1 MIQKS
6 LIKRIATEELISPE
20 KLSGRLK
27 KGTVVIPK
35 NKKRSLQMPCGI
47 GAGLRTKINA
57 NIGAS
62 QDSCNIEFELEKLK
76 VAERFGADTV
86 MDLSA
91 CLNLREIRKEI
102 LDAARVPLGTVPIY
116 EVAVLG
122 KRKYDS
128 IAKIPESFF
137 IKTLEGQAREGV
149 DYFTI
154 HAGVTLQTTRSL
166 RKSNRIAGVV
176 SRGGAITIDWMLK
189 NAKENPFFAQFDEV
203 VDIAKAFDITLSLGD
218 GLRPG
223 AIQDATDKPQLEE
236 LMMLGELRK
245 KARKK
250 GVQVIIE
257 GPGHVPLQDIQKN
270 VELQKK
276 VCEGAPFY
284 VLGPI
289 VTDIAPGY
297 DHITS
302 AIGGAIAASFGADFL
317 CYVTPAEHL
326 RLPTLEDVKEGVI
339 ASKIAA
345 HAADIAKKVKGAENM
360 DAAISKAR
368 FARDWEKQFAL
379 AVDPEKCRKYRAGS
393 RPKEKDVCTM
403 CSDYCSL
410 KISEECLENSVPKGR
425 KTKGRRTIRV

>member
-1 MIQKS
+1 MIKKT
-6 LIKRIATEELISPE
+6 LIEKIAREELTSPK
-20 KLSGRLK
+20 KLLERLK

-35 NKKRSLQMPCGI
+35 NRIRSLKKPCGI
-47 GAGLRTKINA
+47 GKGLRTKINA

-62 QDSCNIEFELEKLK
+62 QDSCNVEFELQKLK
-76 VAERFGADTV
+76 VAERFGADTI

-91 CLNLREIRKEI
+91 SLNLRHVRRRI
-102 LDAARVPLGTVPIY
+102 LEAARVPLGTVPIY

-122 KRKYDS
+122 KKKYGS
-128 IAKIPESFF
+128 IKSIPESFF
-137 IKTLEGQAREGV
+137 IETLKFQAREGV

-154 HAGVTLQTTRSL
+154 HAGVTLKTTRSL
-166 RKSNRIAGVV
+166 RRSNRIAGVV

-189 NAKENPFFAQFDEV
+189 NAKENPFFARFDEV
-203 VDIAKAFDITLSLGD
+203 IDIAREFDVTLSLGD

-223 AIQDATDKPQLEE
+223 AIHDATDKPQIEE
-236 LMMLGELRK
+236 LNVLGELRRR
-245 KARKK
+245 ARKK

-257 GPGHVPLQDIQKN
+257 GPGHVPLNEIRKN
-270 VELQKK
+270 VELEKTI
-276 VCEGAPFY
+276 CCGAPFY
-284 VLGPI
+284 VLGPL

-345 HAADIAKKVKGAENM
+345 HAADIAKKVKGARKL
-360 DAAISKAR
+360 DTDISKAR
-368 FARDWEKQFAL
+368 FTRDWEKQFAL
-379 AVDPEKCRKYRAGS
+379 SLDPEKCRKYRALS
-393 RPKEKDVCTM
+393 HPKEKDVCTM

-410 KISEECLENSVPKGR
+410 KISEKCL
-425 KTKGRRTIRV
+425 T